1 MYKGGKT
8 MQKWIILVVVCVIVI
23 LSVIVAI
30 NCNVETEYVPEAEIV
45 EKELRKT
52 MVSLY
57 FQDKTLK
64 ELVKES
70 RLIDSKNLLREPY
83 QELLNMLITGPENTN
98 YEKIIPEGT
107 KVLDIFLENNTIT
120 INFSNEFV
128 EKSVDDSQRH
138 NSIASIVKTLT
149 QLTEING
156 VKIIIEGQEIDGFIE
171 NGLDFKQAFSPKM
184 FES

>member
-1 MYKGGKT
+1 
-8 MQKWIILVVVCVIVI
+8 MQKWIILVVVCIIVI
-23 LSVIVAI
+23 LGAFVAI
-30 NCNVETEYVPEAEIV
+30 NINVETEYIPEAEIE

-57 FQDKTLK
+57 FQDKTSK

-70 RLIDSKNLLREPY
+70 RLIDSKNLLREPC
-83 QELLNMLITGPENTN
+83 QELLHMLIAGPESTN

-128 EKSVDDSQRH
+128 EKSVDDIQRY

-149 QLTEING
+149 QLTEVNR
-156 VKIIIEGQEIDGFIE
+156 VKIIIDGQEIDGFIE
-171 NGLDFKQAFSPKM
+171 NGLDFKQVFSQKM